1 LFPVLTD
8 PRPAGLWALSGGRRL
23 EPPAGDTGL
32 AIHQDKVSGCPP
44 ENSFQAE
51 TPPKP
56 KTWFASLGMAALT
69 GSSKAL
75 IAILV
80 VSTVAMVAFTLFD
93 RPIARKAQQ
102 RQVVAKPAPLM
113 PTVAP
118 MPGRRTMTV
127 ALSQWPGHLALV
139 VGNGGLTTAPGSA
152 AAAEGL
158 DLKVVFIED
167 APTKNRALQE
177 GKVDAVWETV
187 DELPIALGGYKAA
200 KVDVRAFLQIDWS
213 RGGDAC
219 VSTKEVQKVED
230 VLGRKSAVLMFS
242 PDHTVLEFML
252 TNSRLTREQV
262 AQVRKDTSFSM
273 DDFTY
278 ARILFGQGKI
288 DVACLWEPDVTLAL
302 ASRPGAHRLFSTAD
316 ATELVA
322 DTLVARRELLD
333 LYPSLATKLARVWF
347 AGVKQAEAD
356 RPAAAHLIST
366 VCPRFRDELGYDAT
380 LKAFNWVKW
389 TDLADNV
396 RMFGLDG
403 QAPLFDRV
411 YSQADGIWINYP
423 QAEIKDRFAPA
434 TLRDDRIVR
443 RIWDAEGRPAAP
455 RTETYKTNVAGTG
468 QPLFT
473 KPVTVN
479 FRSGKSELT
488 GEAMTSL
495 NQHVVPQVQMA
506 AGMYIRVEGNT
517 DDIGDESWNQSLSE
531 RRAASIVEYL
541 TSRGVDKRRIV
552 ARGNGS
558 LKPVATNRT
567 TEGRAR
573 NRRTD
578 VLFIPAR
585 S

>member
-1 LFPVLTD
+1 LT
-8 PRPAGLWALSGGRRL
+8 
-23 EPPAGDTGL
+23 
-32 AIHQDKVSGCPP
+32 
-44 ENSFQAE
+44 N
-51 TPPKP
+51 
-56 KTWFASLGMAALT
+56 
-69 GSSKAL
+69 SSKLLFAVM
-75 IAILV
+75 AI
-80 VSTVAMVAFTLFD
+80 STVAIAAFTVHD
-93 RPIARKAQQ
+93 RPSALKDQQ
-102 RQVVAKPAPLM
+102 SRPAAEPALPAPSAV

-118 MPGRRTMTV
+118 MPGRRALTV

-139 VGNGGLTTAPGSA
+139 VGNGGLTTQVGSA
-152 AAAEGL
+152 AAGEGL

-167 APTKNRALQE
+167 APSKNKALQE

-187 DELPIALGGYKAA
+187 DELPIALGGFKAA
-200 KVDVRAFLQIDWS
+200 KADVRAFIQIDWS

-219 VSTKEVQKVED
+219 VASKEVQKVED
-230 VLGRKSAVLMFS
+230 VIGRKSAVLMFS
-242 PDHTVLEFML
+242 PDHTVLEFMI
-252 TNSRLTREQV
+252 TNSRLTPEQV
-262 AQVRKDTSFSM
+262 TQVRKDTSFSM

-333 LYPSLATKLARVWF
+333 LYPDLAVKLARVWF

-356 RPAAAHLIST
+356 RPAAARLISK
-366 VCPRFRDELGYDAT
+366 VCSRFRDELGYDAT
-380 LKAFNWVKW
+380 LKAFSWVKW
-389 TDLADNV
+389 TDLGDNV

-403 QAPLFDRV
+403 QPPVFDRV
-411 YSQADGIWINYP
+411 YKQADGIWINYP
-423 QAEIKDRFAPA
+423 QAEIKERFSPV

-443 RIWDAEGRPAAP
+443 RIWEAEGRPVAKRTDTYQAA
-455 RTETYKTNVAGTG
+455 VAATG

-473 KPVTVN
+473 KPLTIN
-479 FRSGKSELT
+479 FRSAKSELT
-488 GEAMTSL
+488 NEAMSTL
-495 NQHVVPQVQMA
+495 NQFVVPQVQMA

-517 DDIGDESWNQSLSE
+517 DNIGDEVWNLGLSE
-531 RRAASIVEYL
+531 RRAESIVEYL
-541 TSRGVDKRRIV
+541 LSRGIDRRRIV

-558 LKPVATNRT
+558 SKPVASNRYS
-567 TEGRAR
+567 EGRAR

-578 VLFIPAR
+578 ILFIPAK